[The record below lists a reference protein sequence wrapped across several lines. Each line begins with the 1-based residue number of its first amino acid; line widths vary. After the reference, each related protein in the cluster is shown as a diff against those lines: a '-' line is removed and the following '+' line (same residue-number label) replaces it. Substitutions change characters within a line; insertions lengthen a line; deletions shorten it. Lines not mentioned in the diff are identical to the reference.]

1 MNEAHQLPDLAYDY
15 RALKPYISGEVIGAP
30 HHLAADVKGA
40 NAALEQHAD
49 NPAGED
55 FAISTMPQVVNWA
68 DVAAPL
74 AAARRL
80 DA

>member
-15 RALKPYISGEVIGAP
+15 GALGPYTSGEVRRAP
-30 HHLAADVKGA
+30 HVGRRRERCECRAGAARLHSGRRA
-40 NAALEQHAD
+40 TS
-49 NPAGED
+49 P
-55 FAISTMPQVVNWA
+55 SRRMRQVVNWA
-68 DVAAPL
+68 DVAARL